1 MDALR
6 VAFNEMLRN
15 ARAPNTRDAMHET
28 FRRCYMLVG
37 YPLVA
42 ALRSLPPLA
51 VGNLKNEEVRVETLP
66 TRLQHTIYHK

>member
-15 ARAPNTRDAMHET
+15 ARAPNTRDAMHDV
-28 FRRCYMLVG
+28 FRRCFQLVG

-51 VGNLKNEEVRVETLP
+51 IGNPKNEEVL
-66 TRLQHTIYHK
+66 LQFTVLR